1 VGIYR
6 STAKAIDSMH
16 DALLAV
22 LERDHKDSL
31 KELVKASKKIPKIV
45 ISREGSSRKLG
56 PWLREPFAYPLHEP
70 SEKEFLYYA
79 SRLAKEAQLAEKV
92 GVLSR
97 NLVSMKEELSFFEDI
112 NKALTSSRDIN
123 GILVTIMKR
132 VKEMTGAKAWSILLV
147 DEETGDLLFEKATG
161 GASKSIKK
169 LRLKPGE
176 GIAGW
181 VAQKGAPLAVPD
193 VDKDSRFSSK
203 VDRYSRFKTKS
214 VMCAPI
220 VSKGRTIGV
229 LEVINK
235 RNGGSFTEVD
245 LNILLKLV
253 NQAALAV
260 ERLLLHQKLE
270 ELVVTDDLT
279 NLFNTRHLNRSIEN
293 EVQRSMRYSTAVSL
307 IFMDL
312 DYFKDI
318 NDNYGHLVGSKVL
331 VEVGQILINQLR
343 SIDTVARYGG
353 DEFVI
358 VLPQTMLKNA
368 MVIAER
374 MRKALASHTF
384 LKSEGY
390 SLRLSASFG
399 VASYPESAKSKEDL
413 IKLADESMYSV
424 KKRAR
429 NGVYAII

>member
-1 VGIYR
+1 
-6 STAKAIDSMH
+6 
-16 DALLAV
+16 
-22 LERDHKDSL
+22 
-31 KELVKASKKIPKIV
+31 
-45 ISREGSSRKLG
+45 
-56 PWLREPFAYPLHEP
+56 
-70 SEKEFLYYA
+70 
-79 SRLAKEAQLAEKV
+79 
-92 GVLSR
+92 
-97 NLVSMKEELSFFEDI
+97 
-112 NKALTSSRDIN
+112 
-123 GILVTIMKR
+123 
-132 VKEMTGAKAWSILLV
+132 
-147 DEETGDLLFEKATG
+147 
-161 GASKSIKK
+161 
-169 LRLKPGE
+169 
-176 GIAGW
+176 
-181 VAQKGAPLAVPD
+181 
-193 VDKDSRFSSK
+193 
-203 VDRYSRFKTKS
+203 
-214 VMCAPI
+214 
-220 VSKGRTIGV
+220 
-229 LEVINK
+229 
-235 RNGGSFTEVD
+235 
-245 LNILLKLV
+245 
-253 NQAALAV
+253 
-260 ERLLLHQKLE
+260 
-270 ELVVTDDLT
+270 
-279 NLFNTRHLNRSIEN
+279 
-293 EVQRSMRYSTAVSL
+293 
-307 IFMDL
+307 MDL